1 MNRNIAKQAFAS
13 LLLLLTLSTGNLFA
27 QDKKYIDKDTTICR
41 ENALDNV
48 VVTGSRTPR
57 LLKNEPIPIRV
68 VKAKEIKILAPQN
81 FIDLMQYVL
90 PGVEF
95 SKHGPQDKITM
106 QGFNGTA
113 LLFLVDGELIT
124 TGAGNTID
132 FERINPDDIER
143 IEVLRGASSALYGS
157 NAIGGVINIITRSAR
172 EPFRLVS
179 SARIDSRLGQK
190 YDLSLGLK
198 KGILSSQTGIQYRT
212 DRSYDFLDVDGQG
225 INVAGNKAWTLSE
238 KLTLKPNKNLQL
250 SLTGRAN
257 LRSQQWAEKIDFGY
271 DSYDV
276 IGGVQW
282 KLSDKAST
290 DFSYHYNNYIR
301 DTIFTQTPDRER
313 SHIFTEQM
321 HHLRAQFNYEWTPER
336 YINTGVEYIHDA
348 VASNR
353 FLSPTQGKEQYVRN
367 CILYGQGVYQL
378 IPTVT
383 LNYGGRLDLHSGF
396 GAHYTSRASV
406 MYKPEDYL
414 SLRLSYSEGYRAPTL
429 QEQFF
434 FFNHQPFYILGNPN
448 LKPEKSRMFSFS
460 AEGKWSHVS
469 LMANV
474 FYNTVYSR
482 IALKNTVDS
491 KTKQSNY
498 VYSNISGNSRIFG
511 AEVQSHISLP
521 KGFGLR
527 LSGTYTNDKR
537 HVRNASGKSVA
548 IYDTRPFSALG
559 ALTYDKYYSPN
570 YGVSA
575 NLSVRY
581 LSSFTAAQF
590 DEKGDVKA
598 IFYPGY
604 FYGRLSF
611 EQRFLKHYSLNLGI
625 DNLLD
630 FKPNRIYVNTP
641 VSPGRVYSAT
651 FRVHF

>member
-1 MNRNIAKQAFAS
+1 MNQNITKQAFVS
-13 LLLLLTLSTGNLFA
+13 LLLLLASSVGFVFA
-27 QDKKYIDKDTTICR
+27 QDKKYIDRDTTICR
-41 ENALDNV
+41 ENSLDNV
-48 VVTGSRTPR
+48 VVTGTRTPR
-57 LLKNEPIPIRV
+57 LLKNEPIPVRV
-68 VKAKEIKILAPQN
+68 IKAKEIKILAPQN
-81 FIDLMQYVL
+81 FMDLMQYVL

-95 SKHGPQDKITM
+95 SKHGPQDKIMM

-113 LLFLVDGELIT
+113 LLFLVDGELVT

-143 IEVLRGASSALYGS
+143 IEVLRGAASALYGS
-157 NAIGGVINIITRSAR
+157 NAIGGVVNIITRSAR
-172 EPFRLVS
+172 EPFRLVT

-198 KGILSSQTGIQYRT
+198 KGMLASQTGVQYRT
-212 DRSYDFLDVDGQG
+212 DRSYEFLGEDGQG

-238 KLTLKPNKNLQL
+238 KLTLKPNENLQF

-257 LRSQQWAEKIDFGY
+257 IRKQQWSDKIDFAY

-276 IGGVQW
+276 IAGAQW
-282 KLSDKAST
+282 KISDRAST
-290 DFSYHYNNYIR
+290 DFSYHYNNYLR
-301 DTIFTQTPDRER
+301 DTIFVQTADKER

-348 VASNR
+348 VASDR
-353 FLSPTQGKEQYVRN
+353 FLSPTQGKKQYVRN
-367 CILYGQGVYQL
+367 CIFYGQGVYQL
-378 IPTVT
+378 IPTLT

-396 GAHYTSRASV
+396 GAHYTSRASI
-406 MYKPEDYL
+406 MYKPDGHL
-414 SLRLSYSEGYRAPTL
+414 SYRLSYSEGYRAPTL

-434 FFNHQPFYILGNPN
+434 FFNHQPFYILGNPD
-448 LKPEKSRMFSFS
+448 LKPEKSRMFSLS

-469 LMANV
+469 VMANV
-474 FYNTVYSR
+474 FYNNVYSR
-482 IALKNTVDS
+482 IALKNTVNTA
-491 KTKQSNY
+491 TKESNY
-498 VYSNISGNSRIFG
+498 IYSNIPGNSRVFG
-511 AEVQSHISLP
+511 AELQSHISLP
-521 KGFGLR
+521 LGFGVR
-527 LSGTYTNDKR
+527 LSGTYTNDR
-537 HVRNASGKSVA
+537 RYVRNAKGERIA

-559 ALTYDKYYSPN
+559 AITYDKYYSAN

-590 DEKGDVKA
+590 NEKGDVEKLN
-598 IFYPGY
+598 FPGY
-604 FYGRLSF
+604 FYGRLSL

-625 DNLLD
+625 DNLLN
-630 FKPNRIYVNTP
+630 FVPNRIYVNTP